1 MRLSIIQNYLKTHKI
16 RNTKIIHAFK
26 QFEISQINTIIDE
39 KRERERERE
48 RKKAN
53 ALIIGIQGSRRFE
66 FTFIEDK
73 WHMVIIR
80 SI

>member
-1 MRLSIIQNYLKTHKI
+1 MLSSNLKYYKLTPLLM
-16 RNTKIIHAFK
+16 
-26 QFEISQINTIIDE
+26 
-39 KRERERERE
+39 KRERE
-48 RKKAN
+48 KAN
-53 ALIIGIQGSRRFE
+53 ALIIGIQGSYRFE